1 MSIDP
6 QTPLAKPDVEHSSTA
21 AESNGL
27 PHVEFERLRLSM
39 LELCC
44 ICFWVPPLAIYI
56 KDKELNKMVVACF
69 LLWLCFGVPG
79 FFFAVWYVYCR
90 RPDEQAEVPDI
101 PLPRSIRLLRW
112 AYRHRKNDRSEN
124 PQNPPTVQDQSNVE
138 PLDKNRPLAN

>member
-56 KDKELNKMVVACF
+56 KDKELNKMVVAS
-69 LLWLCFGVPG
+69 
-79 FFFAVWYVYCR
+79 VWYVYCR